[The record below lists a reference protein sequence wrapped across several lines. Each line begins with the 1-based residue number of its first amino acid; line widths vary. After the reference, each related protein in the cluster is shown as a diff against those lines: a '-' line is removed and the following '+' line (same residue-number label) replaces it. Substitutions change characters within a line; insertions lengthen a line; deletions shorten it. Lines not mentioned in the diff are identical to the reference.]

1 MNYIARKKRRQKN
14 NKIYIGIV
22 IAVGLIISI
31 YLLSILKIP
40 LFSKV
45 SSTILYSVDAAFS
58 SVTGVIKDGTGFF
71 GNVKK
76 LNNKIEELEGELEKS
91 KIELQEMEVL
101 KVENNDLKELL
112 KIDEQFNHFD
122 KVYANIITRSYDNWS
137 ETFVINKGKS
147 DGIQE
152 KQTVISKDGLVW
164 YISHVE
170 EKTAVVTTIL
180 DTSSAV
186 SVEIS
191 NINALALVKGD
202 SVLKDKGEIK
212 LVNIPIDTELAVDE
226 SVYSS
231 GIGELYK
238 KGIPI
243 GKIIEVISKKN
254 DIDRYAIVDVYSDI
268 SSLDMVAVIVN

>member
-22 IAVGLIISI
+22 IAIGLIISI

-152 KQTVISKDGLVW
+152 KQTVISKDGLVG

-238 KGIPI
+238 KY
-243 GKIIEVISKKN
+243 
-254 DIDRYAIVDVYSDI
+254 R
-268 SSLDMVAVIVN
+268 